1 LQRRFSVSNF
11 WPEVQQYQTTLF
23 VNVGE
28 LCRYV
33 FNQPQCLEE
42 ADNPIR
48 SMLENGI
55 RPDIWD
61 DFRQHF
67 KIKPI
72 CKIYGASE
80 SNLSFLNLLNKDYTI
95 ATTDEDL
102 MLVKYN
108 IDNDKIIHDAD
119 GKLIEVAEEDA
130 GLLLVKID
138 DKYVYDGYKNKDVS
152 DSKLLRDVKEVGDS
166 WFNGGTDN
174 D

>member
-1 LQRRFSVSNF
+1 MWANSAAMYLNNPSAQRKLTTQFNPCSEMTYGQIFVMTSGNALKLNLSVK
-11 WPEVQQYQTTLF
+11 L
-23 VNVGE
+23 
-28 LCRYV
+28 
-33 FNQPQCLEE
+33 
-42 ADNPIR
+42 
-48 SMLENGI
+48 
-55 RPDIWD
+55 
-61 DFRQHF
+61 
-67 KIKPI
+67 
-72 CKIYGASE
+72 YGASE

-108 IDNDKIIHDAD
+108 IDNDKIIGDAD

-130 GLLLVKID
+130 GLLLAKID

-166 WFNGGTDN
+166 WFNRDTDN